1 MLVKYIKIYLE
12 ILDFLVTTP
21 LLSSDAACDCHSKQT
36 STEQLTL
43 RLEKD
48 RLEIDKKKEKVL
60 LIQGLLLW
68 PALMWTLARTYMLN
82 VAGFTK
88 YLIVI
93 TMFTFIQLVGVEALD
108 KIKELALYPGQSD
121 DFF

>member
-1 MLVKYIKIYLE
+1 M
-12 ILDFLVTTP
+12 LDFMVTTP

-36 STEQLTL
+36 NTEQSTL
-43 RLEKD
+43 RLENDK
-48 RLEIDKKKEKVL
+48 EIDRKIGYVL
-60 LIQGLLLW
+60 LIQGLLLG

-93 TMFTFIQLVGVEALD
+93 TMFTFIQLVCVDVEALD
-108 KIKELALYPGQSD
+108 KIQELALYLGQSG
-121 DFF
+121 DFFEAANCHLH